1 MRKINLAIILAIFT
15 FAGCEKE
22 TVIGENDLPAEIRTF
37 ITTHF
42 PANPIIQSVKDR
54 DGLELTYEII
64 LEGSISL
71 EFNRKKQITDIDG
84 IAKLPDTVIP
94 SKIIDYV
101 SANYSGNFIT
111 GWELDGRNQQVTLNN
126 GLELEFNMAGDFLR
140 IDS

>member
-1 MRKINLAIILAIFT
+1 MVK
-15 FAGCEKE
+15 
-22 TVIGENDLPAEIRTF
+22 ENDLPAEIKTF

-54 DGLELTYEII
+54 DGLELTYDVI
-64 LEGSISL
+64 LEGNISL

-84 IAKLPDTVIP
+84 IAKLPDSVIP

-101 SANYSGNFIT
+101 SANYSGNVIT
-111 GWELDGRNQQVTLNN
+111 GWELDNKNQQVSLDN